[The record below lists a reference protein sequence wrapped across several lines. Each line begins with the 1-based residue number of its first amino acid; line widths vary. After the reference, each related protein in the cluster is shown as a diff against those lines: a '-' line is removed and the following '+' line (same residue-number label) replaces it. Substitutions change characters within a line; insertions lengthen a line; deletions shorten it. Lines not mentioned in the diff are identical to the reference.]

1 MQMARDMEQKAHNKM
16 GKKVKNSKKR
26 SKGKRLIT
34 LDCCSEPI
42 LSAGDGRRE
51 GHTNEKL

>member
-1 MQMARDMEQKAHNKM
+1 MEQKAHNKM